1 MSDPNIHASYG
12 LRFLINHSRDALKIM
27 PEVLEAV
34 LKALARIGLRDQKP
48 LVEVPSVED
57 GTDEAAVAARD
68 EALDM
73 NSEIE

>member
-1 MSDPNIHASYG
+1 
-12 LRFLINHSRDALKIM
+12 M